1 MSNMIVFLCLIA
13 MVMTASQAMSIE
25 KKGVQLPGVDYS
37 SYLYKNK
44 LNQTECIAAPN
55 TFWGLYCTRI
65 VLIDKFYVCKHI
77 ILACLTNVKP
87 ESSSHS
93 TLSTTYTTT
102 LAERITIPTSTTSS
116 TSTTSTTSSTS
127 TTSETSS
134 TSSTS
139 ETSTTLETST
149 TSMASTESEIIPITI
164 SVLPEDNELLG
175 YLCQTYGGIW
185 EEVSRAYAAV
195 PAVYKC
201 TPVTYT
207 SQVLVK
213 DKTNYVSIAA
223 FSCTGICSCA
233 LIYILY
239 IKIREYREYSKNKI
253 ATTANADSN
262 NHVKKNTEANPYV
275 WFTID
280 LTENFNDSAIEI
292 VENSVIQIIDDIND
306 INDINDPTVSIV

>member
-1 MSNMIVFLCLIA
+1 MSNMIVFLSLIA

-77 ILACLTNVKP
+77 ILACLTNIKP

-116 TSTTSTTSSTS
+116 TSSTSTTSETSSTS

-134 TSSTS
+134 TSTTSTTS
-139 ETSTTLETST
+139 ETSSTSTTST
-149 TSMASTESEIIPITI
+149 TSMTSTESEILPITI

-207 SQVLVK
+207 TPVLVK
-213 DKTNYVSIAA
+213 DKTNYISIAA
-223 FSCTGICSCA
+223 FTSTGIFSCA

-262 NHVKKNTEANPYV
+262 NHVKKTHKKIHM
-275 WFTID
+275 F
-280 LTENFNDSAIEI
+280 
-292 VENSVIQIIDDIND
+292 
-306 INDINDPTVSIV
+306 VSLLI